1 MNFRP
6 LITSILTISLLS
18 TITSADDPVA
28 EQGDSAKVEPIRV
41 VSFSIIGCQT
51 QKPVEGY
58 AKITKND
65 TISISELPRDGINV
79 RANVSGRP
87 GSVRFIVP
95 EEKVD
100 RVESKAPYS
109 LAGDIY
115 GRFLKWTAKPG
126 DYTLVAVPYTES
138 EARGERG
145 RWLKVKVRFTE

>member
-1 MNFRP
+1 MNLRP
-6 LITSILTISLLS
+6 LITSILTIPLLS
-18 TITSADDPVA
+18 TVTGAEDPVTA
-28 EQGDSAKVEPIRV
+28 GGDSAKEETIRI
-41 VSFSIIGCQT
+41 VSFSIIDTRT
-51 QKPVEGY
+51 QEPVEGY

-65 TISISELPRDGINV
+65 TISISKLPTDKINV

-95 EEKVD
+95 EKKVN

-115 GRFLKWTAKPG
+115 GRFLKWTATPG
-126 DYTLVAVPYTES
+126 DYTLAAVPYTES
-138 EARGERG
+138 DARGDRG